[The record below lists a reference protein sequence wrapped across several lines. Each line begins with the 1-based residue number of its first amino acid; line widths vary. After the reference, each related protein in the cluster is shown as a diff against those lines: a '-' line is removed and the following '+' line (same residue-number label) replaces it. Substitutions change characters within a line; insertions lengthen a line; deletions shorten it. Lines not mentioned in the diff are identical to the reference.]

1 MHPLRRVARVVRV
14 AALLARALPVLSLPA
29 VVRAQS
35 PAPIVGSWNIEWES
49 GRQITNGETIAVMA
63 KGLMKVEVS
72 GDSLLATVTMHS
84 RSDGQPVR
92 PPFSFGG
99 RRTDKGASFTQI
111 SEATLSTNGEER
123 KQRSVGTWVL
133 DVQGDQVSGQ
143 IRREIE
149 GLSIEIPPAAVKG
162 ARVN

>member
-1 MHPLRRVARVVRV
+1 MRPLRRVARV
-14 AALLARALPVLSLPA
+14 AALLASALPVLSLPTLL
-29 VVRAQS
+29 RAQS

-72 GDSLLATVTMHS
+72 GDSLLATVTMQS

-92 PPFSFGG
+92 PPISFGG

-111 SEATLSTNGEER
+111 SEATLNMNGEER

-149 GLSIEIPPAAVKG
+149 GLAIEIPPAAVKG
-162 ARVN
+162 ARAS